1 MQKKKLNLAMESVIY
16 QVPGDVVHGKKALG
30 VVALVAAIA
39 IPIAAPA
46 MVSSL
51 ATSGALGATMSAALT
66 TTAGSVIGSALTSAA
81 LSAATAKLTGG
92 DASDAALMGA
102 LSGGLSGY
110 GFAQTDA
117 FTNASNTVAANN
129 AGAQVAA
136 QSAAGQ
142 GAYAVDALSGLGG
155 EAFLDPAAAQ
165 QATAATYA
173 SYGATAPAGL
183 AAGTSAGLSAPGATV
198 QAATPTAAAAPTP
211 TAAAA
216 PTAPA
221 QLSVGQRVYQGV
233 NTALGSANTAGLSAS
248 LDPNV
253 QEQERLLRDQEAR
266 ATEARRMADV
276 ARQQEQDLYQRKL
289 SASDTLMSQA
299 RAFDPEYYAR
309 LRSNQAQV
317 TSASA
322 LRSAMES
329 SSMRDPRAQDARE
342 AEERR
347 YQLSAGLQRGTA
359 YNQGMVTGLQGQQS
373 SIQNALT
380 ALPSGAPSSGSS
392 TEEEELRRRQKEL
405 DSMYASAT
413 TGAAYL
419 QGTQSVV

>member
-183 AAGTSAGLSAPGATV
+183 AAGTSAGTSAGLSAPGATV
-198 QAATPTAAAAPTP
+198 QAATP